1 MKSSAPPLTGIA
13 RDLHFLR
20 TPALWPTW
28 PFLPLMRRRP
38 GRDEEYGVVYDF
50 KGTSGRTGFSS
61 TVYFSNVFLMPHNED
76 EIIAL
81 PHETFDSAEEIVAAG
96 WHVD

>member
-1 MKSSAPPLTGIA
+1 MNGSAPSLRGLA
-13 RDLHFLR
+13 RDLLFLR
-20 TPALWPTW
+20 TPALWTTW

-38 GRDEEYGVVYDF
+38 GQEEENGVVYDF
-50 KGTSGRTGFSS
+50 QCTSGRTGYSS
-61 TVYFSNVFLMPHNED
+61 TVCFSNVFQMPHNED

-81 PHETFDSAEEIVAAG
+81 PHETFDTTEEIVNAG